1 VAFATFLVIPTAP
14 SGYAQQPQAIR
25 GTIDKIDGGLVSI
38 KQANG
43 GGRGR
48 YQPPNELP
56 PRLLAL
62 VGELREKH
70 ATALGPEA
78 EKLIGDIFLAIMAAV
93 ITLIFYKHIVIF

>member
-1 VAFATFLVIPTAP
+1 ML
-14 SGYAQQPQAIR
+14 SSQPKYEPVVWWYTRNQI
-25 GTIDKIDGGLVSI
+25 
-38 KQANG
+38 
-43 GGRGR
+43 GRELRER

-70 ATALGPEA
+70 AKALGSEV

-93 ITLIFYKHIVIF
+93 IMLIFYKHIVIF